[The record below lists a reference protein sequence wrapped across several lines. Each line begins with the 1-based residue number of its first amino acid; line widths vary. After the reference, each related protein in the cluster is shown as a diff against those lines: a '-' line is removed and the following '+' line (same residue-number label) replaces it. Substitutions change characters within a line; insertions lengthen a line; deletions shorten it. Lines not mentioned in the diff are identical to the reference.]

1 MTPEEAI
8 NWCEQFENNIIACD
22 VETKR
27 RTLALQT
34 MQVAKSALEKQIPKK
49 PIPKIVDVDKIKIG
63 NASWCKGTTIYHCPN
78 CKDYISRIY
87 KRCHNCGQALDWSEE
102 DGSIL

>member
-22 VETKR
+22 VATKR

-34 MQVAKSALEKQIPKK
+34 MQVAVSALEKQIPKK
-49 PIPKIVDVDKIKIG
+49 PIIDTNYSGGRYTVGI
-63 NASWCKGTTIYHCPN
+63 CPN
-78 CKDYISRIY
+78 CKKLIGLLRFAKDFKCCSE
-87 KRCHNCGQALDWSEE
+87 CGQALDWSEE
-102 DGSIL
+102 